1 MRVLVTGGSG
11 FIGTNYIELLLK
23 TGKVEFMNL
32 DNRPP
37 RNAAHRNF
45 WQECDLLDASPLKKI
60 IADFSPAHVVHLAAK
75 TGLDEKKLSYFAAN
89 MEGVENML
97 WAFYEVS
104 SVERAIF
111 TSLLLVCRM
120 SYW

>member
-45 WQECDLLDASPLKKI
+45 WQECDLLDASPLKEI